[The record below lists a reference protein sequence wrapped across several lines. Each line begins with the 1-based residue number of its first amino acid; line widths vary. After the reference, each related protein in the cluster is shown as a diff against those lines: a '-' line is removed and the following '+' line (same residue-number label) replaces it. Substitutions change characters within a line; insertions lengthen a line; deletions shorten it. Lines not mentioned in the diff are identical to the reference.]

1 MERIISHYFY
11 MRSSSDRPKQRIAEM
26 RKNGELNETLIECLE
41 RQHRGC
47 ESNMM
52 TRFFC
57 GNAEFC
63 KTGSQEAI
71 ERAKSNMLHRFAA
84 IGLVEQLDLYLKILK
99 KRLPHFFRIKRSL
112 SHVKANNE
120 KGYLKKVPPDVKVKL
135 SLANFAD
142 NEIYEYAKDIFWKQV
157 KACSL
162 DVEQNGLYKEGVKG
176 RYKESNIVHKS

>member
-11 MRSSSDRPKQRIAEM
+11 MRSSSDRPKHRIAEM
-26 RKNGELNETLIECLE
+26 RKNGEQNETLEECFEL
-41 RQHRGC
+41 QHRGC

-63 KTGSQEAI
+63 KTGSREAI
-71 ERAKSNMLHRFAA
+71 KRAKSNMMHHFAA
-84 IGLVEQLDLYLKILK
+84 IGLVDHLDLYLEILR

-112 SHVKANNE
+112 SHVKANNK
-120 KGYLKKVPPDVKVKL
+120 KGYLGKVPPGVKAKL
-135 SLANFAD
+135 KHANFAD
-142 NEIYEYAKDIFWKQV
+142 YEIYKYAKEMFWKQV

-162 DVEQNGLYKEGVKG
+162 HGNQYESEKENDK
-176 RYKESNIVHKS
+176 KSRFVLR